1 MPKDSLVTQST
12 IKETFLPCSNSIDDV
27 NIDNLSIC
35 VRERSKNGS
44 KIYHYEKR
52 YILGN
57 ERIQE
62 LRIISAKDY
71 IEFVRQSDKSV
82 PVLQKIRTKFF
93 VETQPFV
100 LETVLS
106 LPGKPTFLRVET
118 AN

>member
-1 MPKDSLVTQST
+1 M
-12 IKETFLPCSNSIDDV
+12 
-27 NIDNLSIC
+27 
-35 VRERSKNGS
+35 
-44 KIYHYEKR
+44 
-52 YILGN
+52 GN

-71 IEFVRQSDKSV
+71 IEYVRQSDKSV